1 MRTFLVRT
9 VLSLPQRWLVSMA
22 GGQPLTIEGR
32 TLDPRLQFLAHQARN
47 GTKLHELPVTDARA
61 AAADGLCMLDAP
73 AMPGID
79 IKDIE
84 IPAQMASPAL
94 KARIYRPRLPNR
106 LTPVL
111 VYFHMGGAVIGD
123 LETCHHFCS
132 LLTAEAGCVVVSVD
146 YRLAPEHKFPA
157 AVEDALSAFR
167 WARENAL
174 GFGGNTARV
183 AVGGDSA
190 GGMLAAVVA
199 QECRKMQERAPVLQ
213 LLIYPAVDWT
223 ATGGSMEAYANA
235 WPLSAEMMS
244 WFRDHYLRTPDD
256 AKDLRVSPGL
266 SPDLKGLPPALIYTA
281 GHDPLVDQG
290 RDYAEAL
297 KQQNVPVLY
306 RCFDSLSH
314 GFTAMAG
321 AVPAARTALL
331 DIAADLQRTLG

>member
-1 MRTFLVRT
+1 MRTSTLTLLVLALAAPPAEALAQSHVGQRVRVSGEWDGRALVAEKIRQRDPRKDRRRASIGGRISTLNIGERSLSIGPVTIGWTDATAFAGLRATDLRVGLGVEAT
-9 VLSLPQRWLVSMA
+9 VAIEGAGLRALRLEPKDADARELSL
-22 GGQPLTIEGR
+22 
-32 TLDPRLQFLAHQARN
+32 
-47 GTKLHELPVTDARA
+47 
-61 AAADGLCMLDAP
+61 
-73 AMPGID
+73 
-79 IKDIE
+79 
-84 IPAQMASPAL
+84 
-94 KARIYRPRLPNR
+94 
-106 LTPVL
+106 
-111 VYFHMGGAVIGD
+111 
-123 LETCHHFCS
+123 
-132 LLTAEAGCVVVSVD
+132 
-146 YRLAPEHKFPA
+146 
-157 AVEDALSAFR
+157 
-167 WARENAL
+167 
-174 GFGGNTARV
+174 
-183 AVGGDSA
+183 
-190 GGMLAAVVA
+190 LAAVVA